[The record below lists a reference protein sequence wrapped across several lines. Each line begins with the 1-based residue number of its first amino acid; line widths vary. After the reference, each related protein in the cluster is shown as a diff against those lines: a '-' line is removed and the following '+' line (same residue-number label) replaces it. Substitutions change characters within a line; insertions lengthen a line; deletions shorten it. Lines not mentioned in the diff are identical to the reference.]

1 LSWFGYAHE
10 ILMVNQWK
18 GVKDISC
25 PSNTTFCFKEGEEI
39 IKYLEVDQV
48 SFMSLWQLPLIKKSY

>member
-48 SFMSLWQLPLIKKSY
+48 SFMSL